1 MKAHQIGYGDYLRFR
16 ELILRR
22 SGLHFPDK
30 KREDLEI
37 GLLRAFQDAPETV
50 SDLTAYYHYLTQS
63 ANLEAQQEM
72 DRVINLL
79 TVGETHFFRDSAQFD
94 ALANHV
100 LPALI
105 ERKRAAAMALG
116 ANPHISP
123 ELRIWSAGCAT
134 GEEAY
139 SLAILLTELISDIEQ
154 WRISILATDINH
166 DSLTRAREAL
176 YSDWSFRESRAL
188 SLRERYFTPEG
199 RRNRLDVSVR
209 RMVTFSRM
217 NLKESNFPSID
228 NGTTAMD
235 LIMCR
240 NVTIYFDAETT
251 QNLVNRFYD
260 VLVDK
265 GWLVVGH
272 SEPSLMTYRDYQA
285 HTFPGTLLYQKLLQP
300 SQKQYKQE
308 LIDNLLFSKPLSR
321 AVVSRPLPSV
331 AKAVDHASN
340 HPPRTKGPTKPL
352 PPRRTGFLI
361 PPDFKPP
368 RRTGIL
374 PLLEISNSQELSDDP
389 YKAARKQLSLGHI
402 NQAIITLQGA
412 MDDFSDSQRPYAY
425 CLLARAYADQGRWE
439 QARDWC
445 QSAIDL
451 NSLLPESYAI
461 LAMVNEN
468 EGMLDQA
475 IINLKKVIYLDR
487 DRPLTHFSLAMLYQK
502 MNQMDKSRRVL
513 RNVEKILASWP
524 SDMVIP
530 DSGGT
535 SAKRLLES
543 VRQLLNS

>member
-16 ELILRR
+16 DLVLRH
-22 SGLHFPDK
+22 SGLHFPEK
-30 KREDLEI
+30 KRDDLEI
-37 GLLRAFQDAPETV
+37 GLLRAFQDAPQTV
-50 SDLTAYYHYLTQS
+50 PDLAAYYHFLAQAAT
-63 ANLEAQQEM
+63 LEARHEM

-79 TVGETHFFRDSAQFD
+79 TIGETHFFRDSAQFD

-105 ERKRAAAMALG
+105 ERKRAAAIALDG
-116 ANPHISP
+116 NPLSTP
-123 ELRIWSAGCAT
+123 QLRIWSAGCAT

-139 SLAILLTELISDIEQ
+139 SLAILLRELIPDIDH

-166 DSLTRAREAL
+166 DSLVRARDAL

-188 SLRERYFTPEG
+188 ALKELYFTPEG
-199 RRNRLDVSVR
+199 RRNRLDERVR
-209 RMVTFSRM
+209 NMVTFSRM
-217 NLKESNFPSID
+217 NLKEGAFPSID
-228 NGTTAMD
+228 NDTTAMD

-240 NVTIYFDAETT
+240 NVTIYFDADST
-251 QNLVNRFYD
+251 QNLINRFYD

-265 GWLVVGH
+265 GWLIVGH

-285 HTFPGTLLYQKLLQP
+285 HTFPGTLLYQKLQQSNQQP
-300 SQKQYKQE
+300 LRKD
-308 LIDNLLFSKPLSR
+308 LLDNLVFNKPLPR
-321 AVVSRPLPSV
+321 AVTRRPLPPV
-331 AKAVDHASN
+331 ANTTGILSFHRPK
-340 HPPRTKGPTKPL
+340 TKSPTKPL
-352 PPRRTGFLI
+352 PPRRTGFLVST
-361 PPDFKPP
+361 DLKPP
-368 RRTGIL
+368 RRTGLL
-374 PLLEISNSQELSDDP
+374 PSLEMSSSQKLDDDP
-389 YKAARKQLSLGHI
+389 YRAARKQLSLGQI

-412 MDDFSDSQRPYAY
+412 MDDFSTSQRPYAY

-445 QSAIDL
+445 QNAIEQ

-468 EGMLDQA
+468 QGMLDQA
-475 IINLKKVIYLDR
+475 ITNLKKVIYLDR

-502 MNQMDKSRRVL
+502 KNQIDESRRVL
-513 RNVEKILASWP
+513 KNIEKILRTWP
-524 SDMVIP
+524 PDKIIP

-535 SAKRLLES
+535 SAKRLLDS